1 MNDVRPPRRMDAL
14 RDAVRARVE
23 QLQAAFL
30 SDQSAAAAALARL
43 RRCDPTE
50 VGADPRVWSL
60 TVADLPEQLTDLRA
74 DSPTRAERAVHA
86 TMVLYAIHQQ
96 SHRSEPAHRRD
107 FRLGS
112 AVRQLARARGA
123 DGEPDSSVVQRFH
136 QVSLAQNWE
145 ARLHHLQGLI
155 TLMRGEDP
163 IIGVDYGLLAVD
175 LNRLDDPRANH
186 AFVLTRWGRDLH
198 TTPKTT
204 TKETP

>member
-1 MNDVRPPRRMDAL
+1 MNEVRPPNRIDTL
-14 RDAVRARVE
+14 RDAVRTRVE

-30 SDQSAAAAALARL
+30 SDQSAATATLARL

-60 TVADLPEQLTDLRA
+60 TVGDLPEQLTDHRA
-74 DSPTRAERAVHA
+74 DAPTRAERAVHA

-107 FRLGS
+107 VRLGT
-112 AVRQLARARGA
+112 AVRLLARARGSEG
-123 DGEPDSSVVQRFH
+123 DLDSSVVQRFH

-145 ARLHHLQGLI
+145 SRLHHLQGLI
-155 TLMRGEDP
+155 TLMRGENP
-163 IIGVDYGLLAVD
+163 IICLDYGLLAVD
-175 LNRLDDPRANH
+175 LARLDDPRAHH

-198 TTPKTT
+198 ATPKNT
-204 TKETP
+204 TKETS